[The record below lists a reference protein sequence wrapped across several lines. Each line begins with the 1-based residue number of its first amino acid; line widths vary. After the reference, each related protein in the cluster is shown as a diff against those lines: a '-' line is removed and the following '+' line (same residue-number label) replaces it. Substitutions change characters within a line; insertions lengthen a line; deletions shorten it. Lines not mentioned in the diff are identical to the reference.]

1 MSAGRPL
8 VVVAHGS
15 PGTDELAALAAVL
28 LTVSR
33 GSGGRSVPPRPALAW
48 CRANPAH
55 GSAVAW
61 AAAARPAWTSSS

>member
-1 MSAGRPL
+1 M
-8 VVVAHGS
+8 AHGS
-15 PGTDELAALAAVL
+15 PGADELAALTAVL

-33 GSGGRSVPPRPALAW
+33 GSGGRSVPPRPALAS

-55 GSAVAW
+55 GSTVAW

>member
-1 MSAGRPL
+1 M
-8 VVVAHGS
+8 AHGS
-15 PGTDELAALAAVL
+15 PDTDELAALAAVL
-28 LTVSR
+28 LSVSR
-33 GSGGRSVPPRPALAW
+33 SSGGGSAPPRPALAW

>member
-1 MSAGRPL
+1 M
-8 VVVAHGS
+8 AHGS
-15 PGTDELAALAAVL
+15 PDADELAALAAVL
-28 LTVSR
+28 LSVSR
-33 GSGGRSVPPRPALAW
+33 GSGSRSAPPRPALSW

>member
-15 PGTDELAALAAVL
+15 PDADELAALATVL
-28 LTVSR
+28 LSVSR
-33 GSGGRSVPPRPALAW
+33 SSGGGSAPPRPALAW

>member
-1 MSAGRPL
+1 MT
-8 VVVAHGS
+8 HGS
-15 PGTDELAALAAVL
+15 PDADELGALAAVL
-28 LTVSR
+28 LSVSR
-33 GSGGRSVPPRPALAW
+33 GSGSTAPPRPALSW